1 MESRHTAILMGTCNG
16 APFLRQQVESILS
29 QTLPTWSLWVSDDG
43 STDQTLPILQAQQA
57 PLGSDRLRML
67 TGPTSGFVRNFLSL
81 ACHPDIRS
89 HYFAFADQDDIWLPD
104 KLQYAIETLESVPA
118 DLPALYCSRTLIIDE
133 TGVEGGY
140 SRLNCVEPSFPNAL
154 IQNIASGNTMVF
166 NAAARELLQQAGQDV
181 DVFAHDW
188 WLYLAVMAAGGTVL
202 FDSTPRVKYR
212 QHHRNQIGATL
223 SLTALFRRT
232 RLDRNGHLRST
243 FRRNIAALS
252 RIHDRI
258 TPENLA
264 LLDEVGQL
272 TQPNPV
278 CRLRAFLRLPFK
290 RQQFLGNCSLALAVW
305 LNRL

>member
-1 MESRHTAILMGTCNG
+1 
-16 APFLRQQVESILS
+16 
-29 QTLPTWSLWVSDDG
+29 
-43 STDQTLPILQAQQA
+43 
-57 PLGSDRLRML
+57 
-67 TGPTSGFVRNFLSL
+67 
-81 ACHPDIRS
+81 
-89 HYFAFADQDDIWLPD
+89 
-104 KLQYAIETLESVPA
+104 
-118 DLPALYCSRTLIIDE
+118 
-133 TGVEGGY
+133 
-140 SRLNCVEPSFPNAL
+140 
-154 IQNIASGNTMVF
+154 MVF

-212 QHHRNQIGATL
+212 QHQRNQIGATVTL
-223 SLTALFRRT
+223 AALFQRT

-252 RIHDRI
+252 RIREQI

-264 LLDEVGQL
+264 LLDRVGQL

>member
-16 APFLRQQVESILS
+16 APFLRQQVQSILS

-43 STDQTLPILQAQQA
+43 STDQTLPILKAQQA
-57 PLGSDRLRML
+57 PLGSDRLRIL
-67 TGPTSGFVRNFLSL
+67 TGPTTGFVSNFLSL
-81 ACHPDIRS
+81 ACHPDIRA

-104 KLQYAIETLESVPA
+104 KLQHAIEALESVPV

-140 SRLNCVEPSFPNAL
+140 SRLNRVEPSFANAL
-154 IQNIASGNTMVF
+154 IQNLASGNTMVF

-188 WLYLAVMAAGGTVL
+188 WLYLVVMAVGGTVL
-202 FDSTPRVKYR
+202 FDTTPRVKYR
-212 QHHRNQIGATL
+212 QHQRNQIGATVTL
-223 SLTALFRRT
+223 AALFQRT

-252 RIHDRI
+252 RIREQI

-264 LLDEVGQL
+264 LLDRVEQL
-272 TQPNPV
+272 TQPNPL
-278 CRLRAFLRLPFK
+278 CRICAFLRLPFK
-290 RQQFLGNCSLALAVW
+290 RQQFLGNCSLGLAVW
-305 LNRL
+305 LGRL